1 MRSTRLLKL
10 NPKTA
15 IKISNR
21 IVERKFIIAK
31 ILFLAKQIQ
40 KSQGISNLRLA
51 ARKARGNP
59 QNQWAAL
66 CAAHEIAGQKS
77 ESQILE
83 RDTGGEPVST
93 PWKGVIEPL
102 N

>member
-21 IVERKFIIAK
+21 IVERNFIIAK
-31 ILFLAKQIQ
+31 ILFWAKQIQ

-51 ARKARGNP
+51 ARFARGNP

-66 CAAHEIAGQKS
+66 CAAHEMADQKL

-83 RDTGGEPVST
+83 YIYDFARTYFIKNS
-93 PWKGVIEPL
+93 
-102 N
+102 